1 MGKEKYNV
9 FLSWAGTDSLS
20 HRIAN
25 ILLDILPEI
34 HPEFKPFIS
43 NEISKGQPGFT
54 AIHNAMNQVKAGIV
68 CVTERSQHQPWL
80 LYELGYLHAKTG
92 AVCPLLIG
100 LDSPIPPIN
109 SIQYTTLVKDDF
121 VKMIRTVTQKCELND
136 SSIEKRINSQWCD
149 IYNKIHQAIQL
160 FKTEEQHRKQ
170 QESVSDFSDREKPT
184 TKTINDVLMWKK
196 VDEIT
201 FPYYKKI
208 INWKEGKSNQ
218 WIDAYVSEPFV
229 DNASRLYLT
238 PLLLHYT
245 LFEPYKEDNYKLFFL
260 NKKGDVL
267 EYEYEM
273 SDYKR
278 SILKTFYKQH
288 LKEINNVLAS
298 FPFSPEEEAKRK
310 QQEKEKE
317 NENENERKKLA
328 RFRRAR
334 LLVPELSPFTDV
346 MLDNI
351 FGIYFYMDDHLDELN
366 DSDFKKHILKII
378 KQFEN
383 AIKQK

>member
-310 QQEKEKE
+310 QQEKE
-317 NENENERKKLA
+317 NENERKKLA

>member
-310 QQEKEKE
+310 QH
-317 NENENERKKLA
+317 ENERKKLA

>member
-245 LFEPYKEDNYKLFFL
+245 LFEPYKDDNYKLFFL

-310 QQEKEKE
+310 QQEKEK
-317 NENENERKKLA
+317 ENENERKKLA

>member
-310 QQEKEKE
+310 QQEKEQ
-317 NENENERKKLA
+317 ENENERKKLA

>member
-229 DNASRLYLT
+229 DNVSRLYLT

-317 NENENERKKLA
+317 NENERKKLA

>member
-317 NENENERKKLA
+317 NENERKKLA

-334 LLVPELSPFTDV
+334 LLVPELSPFTNV

>member
-68 CVTERSQHQPWL
+68 RVTERSQHQPWL

-317 NENENERKKLA
+317 NENERKKLA

>member
-317 NENENERKKLA
+317 NENERKKLA

-351 FGIYFYMDDHLDELN
+351 FVFYFYMDDHLDELN

>member
-68 CVTERSQHQPWL
+68 CVTEKSQHQPWL

-92 AVCPLLIG
+92 AVCPLLVG

-149 IYNKIHQAIQL
+149 IYDKIHQVIQL

-170 QESVSDFSDREKPT
+170 QESMSDFSDREKPP
-184 TKTINDVLMWKK
+184 TKTINDVLRWKK
-196 VDEIT
+196 VNKTT
-201 FPYYKKI
+201 FPFYKRI
-208 INWKEGKSNQ
+208 INGEGDGKETSVP
-218 WIDAYVSEPFV
+218 WIDVYVAEPFV
-229 DNASRLYLT
+229 DNASPLCIT

-245 LFEPYKEDNYKLFFL
+245 FFDHYVKDGYKLFFL
-260 NKKGDVL
+260 NEEGKSL
-267 EYEYEM
+267 EYEHEM
-273 SDYKR
+273 SDYEMFV
-278 SILKTFYKQH
+278 LETFYEQY
-288 LKEINNVLAS
+288 LKEVDEAQAP
-298 FPFSPEEEAKRK
+298 FPFSPDEEKRGTRLLKRGKKRK
-310 QQEKEKE
+310 M
-317 NENENERKKLA
+317 KKCGTG
-328 RFRRAR
+328 F
-334 LLVPELSPFTDV
+334 
-346 MLDNI
+346 
-351 FGIYFYMDDHLDELN
+351 
-366 DSDFKKHILKII
+366 
-378 KQFEN
+378 N
-383 AIKQK
+383 AQKTHT

>member
-288 LKEINNVLAS
+288 LKEIRRICQFNVLV
-298 FPFSPEEEAKRK
+298 FSPEEEAKRK
-310 QQEKEKE
+310 QQEKEK
-317 NENENERKKLA
+317 ENENERKKLA

>member
-54 AIHNAMNQVKAGIV
+54 AIHSAMNQVKAGIV

-317 NENENERKKLA
+317 NENERKKLA

>member
-25 ILLDILPEI
+25 ILLDILPKI

-317 NENENERKKLA
+317 NENERKKLA

>member
-25 ILLDILPEI
+25 ILLDILPEV

-136 SSIEKRINSQWCD
+136 SSLEKRINSQWCD

-298 FPFSPEEEAKRK
+298 FPISPEEEAKRK
-310 QQEKEKE
+310 QQEKEK
-317 NENENERKKLA
+317 ENENERKKLA

>member
-317 NENENERKKLA
+317 NENERKKLA
-328 RFRRAR
+328 RVRRAR

>member
-317 NENENERKKLA
+317 NENERKKLA

>member
-184 TKTINDVLMWKK
+184 IKTINDVLMWKK

-317 NENENERKKLA
+317 NENERKKLA

>member
-218 WIDAYVSEPFV
+218 WIDTYVSEPFV

-317 NENENERKKLA
+317 NENERKKLA

>member
-245 LFEPYKEDNYKLFFL
+245 LFESYKEDNYKLFFL

-317 NENENERKKLA
+317 NENERKKLA

>member
-317 NENENERKKLA
+317 NENERKKLA

-378 KQFEN
+378 KKFEN
-383 AIKQK
+383 SIKQI

>member
-310 QQEKEKE
+310 QQEKE

>member
-9 FLSWAGTDSLS
+9 FLSWAGTDTLS

-317 NENENERKKLA
+317 NENERKKLA

>member
-34 HPEFKPFIS
+34 PPEFKPFIS

-317 NENENERKKLA
+317 NENERKKLA

>member
-9 FLSWAGTDSLS
+9 FLSLSGTDSLS

-317 NENENERKKLA
+317 NENERKKLA

>member
-288 LKEINNVLAS
+288 LKEIRRICQFNVLV
-298 FPFSPEEEAKRK
+298 
-310 QQEKEKE
+310 
-317 NENENERKKLA
+317 L
-328 RFRRAR
+328 
-334 LLVPELSPFTDV
+334 
-346 MLDNI
+346 
-351 FGIYFYMDDHLDELN
+351 
-366 DSDFKKHILKII
+366 
-378 KQFEN
+378 
-383 AIKQK
+383 

>member
-267 EYEYEM
+267 EYEYEI

-310 QQEKEKE
+310 QQEKEK
-317 NENENERKKLA
+317 ENENERKKLA

>member
-317 NENENERKKLA
+317 KENERKKLA